1 MLHRSCDHSS
11 ISCAKSMYLAVFGAA
26 DDSAVSAVALSEAK
40 SASGDREKIGSSW
53 IFMTHRQ
60 NYTNMVK

>member
-1 MLHRSCDHSS
+1 
-11 ISCAKSMYLAVFGAA
+11 MYLAGFGA

-53 IFMTHRQ
+53 IFMTHTELYKYGQ
-60 NYTNMVK
+60 MKYQ